1 MSDWAATQTA
11 DGRTYYWNK
20 TTKETSWE
28 KPADLDV
35 PATPATPATPALGS
49 AADWSEA
56 KAQDGRPYYY
66 NKVTRETRWDL
77 PEELQL
83 QRQQVNGRSDFV
95 AGGGRPD
102 FGRQGFGDDRPP
114 RREDRGHGLPQKP
127 SFDGPR
133 GGGGGGMPWE
143 GRQENMGFRG
153 PMPTKTDE
161 PEYGSAEA
169 AEEAFFKLLK
179 RNNVTPDTEWEDA
192 LRLVIRERDYRAI
205 KDPKERK
212 QAFDKYRQEVRAQEK
227 SREKERKEKLK
238 EEFRQMLT
246 THEEIKH
253 YTRWKTARP
262 FIEREAVF
270 KSAGDEDEKRRMFD
284 EYILELKKKHVE
296 DEATRR
302 KIAQQELDGMLKV
315 LIVDPDT
322 RWADAE
328 ELIMSNDRFVSE
340 DIFRTLSKVDV
351 FASFD
356 SHMKALE
363 RVANDNYQNQK
374 SLRKRQQRKARD
386 AFKQMLNEKLKEGKI
401 KAGSKWQDVRPLI
414 ANDERY
420 VGYLGMPGSDPL
432 DLFWDIVEDEERKL
446 RSKRNDAL
454 DVLEE
459 RRWEMTLET
468 SSDQFAEVMQSHPK
482 TSYLKDDEIRMIFD
496 RLMDKIKK
504 RNEANKAD
512 MERHK
517 KDVID
522 SLRSAMK
529 RADPPVSIDET
540 YEEVVKKLA
549 NNREFATADEDT
561 RKSAFEKYM
570 RRLKERD
577 EHDRD
582 RARRERERE
591 HRNGS
596 RRDDRERDRDRRH
609 RTRTPEVD
617 PYEADRRK
625 AQEIRERQ
633 YRKASFGL
641 SPPPP
646 RRSDR
651 YERDRRPEGR
661 DFYDRER
668 REREMERERN
678 YIDRS
683 DPRDKSHNKTL
694 DYGDDDVVGS
704 RPGSIRKRRDS
715 DGSVSSRRDQ
725 KVRILHGRQNE
736 IHKWLTYSQRTRRDR
751 RTRSPEPE
759 GVLKEEPPALQ
770 SGSEEGEIEEI

>member
-1 MSDWAATQTA
+1 MSAWAAAQTA
-11 DGRTYYWNK
+11 EGRTYYWNK
-20 TTKETSWE
+20 TTKATSWE
-28 KPADLDV
+28 KPADFDA
-35 PATPATPATPALGS
+35 PATPATPATPAGN

-56 KAQDGRPYYY
+56 KAPDGRPYYY
-66 NKVTRETRWDL
+66 NKITRETRWEI
-77 PEELQL
+77 PEELKQQQQL
-83 QRQQVNGRSDFV
+83 QVNGHSDFV

-102 FGRQGFGDDRPP
+102 FGRQGFGDDRAP
-114 RREDRGHGLPQKP
+114 RGEGRGHGLPQKP

-133 GGGGGGMPWE
+133 DGGGGGGRPWE
-143 GRQENMGFRG
+143 GRQESMGFRG
-153 PMPTKTDE
+153 PMPAKTDE

-179 RNNVTPDTEWEDA
+179 QHKVTPDTEWVDA
-192 LRLVIRERDYRAI
+192 LRLVVRERDFRAI
-205 KDPKERK
+205 KDAKDRK
-212 QAFDKYRQEVRAQEK
+212 QAFEKYCQEVRAQEK
-227 SREKERKEKLK
+227 SREKERKEKTK

-246 THEEIKH
+246 THDEIKH

-296 DEATRR
+296 NEAARR
-302 KIAQQELDGMLKV
+302 KLAQQELDSMLKV

-328 ELIMSNDRFVSE
+328 DLIMSNDRFVSDE
-340 DIFRTLSKVDV
+340 IFKTLSKVDV
-351 FASFD
+351 FSSFE

-363 RVANDNYQNQK
+363 RLANDTTQK
-374 SLRKRQQRKARD
+374 EKQLRKRHERKARD
-386 AFKQMLNEKLKEGKI
+386 AFKQLLNEKLKEGKI
-401 KAGSKWQDVRPLI
+401 KAGSLWQDVRPLI
-414 ANDERY
+414 ADDERY
-420 VGYLGMPGSDPL
+420 LNYLGTPGSDAIE
-432 DLFWDIVEDEERKL
+432 LFWDIVEDEERKL

-459 RRWEMTLET
+459 RRWEMTLDT
-468 SSDQFAEVMQSHPK
+468 SLEQFAEVMQSHPR
-482 TSYLKDDEIRMIFD
+482 TSNFRDDEVAMIFD

-512 MERHK
+512 IERQK
-517 KDVID
+517 KDSID
-522 SLRSAMK
+522 QIRSAMK
-529 RADPPVSIDET
+529 RVEPPISVDDT
-540 YEEVVKKLA
+540 YEEVAQRLA
-549 NNREFATADEDT
+549 GQRDFQAADEDM
-561 RKSAFEKYM
+561 RKSAYDKYM

-577 EHDRD
+577 DHDRD

-591 HRNGS
+591 LDRRNGS
-596 RRDDRERDRDRRH
+596 RRDDRDRERERRH

-625 AQEIRERQ
+625 AQEVRERQ
-633 YRKASFGL
+633 YNRKASFGL
-641 SPPPP
+641 SPP
-646 RRSDR
+646 RRDDR
-651 YERDRRPEGR
+651 YERDRRPDPR

-668 REREMERERN
+668 RERERERERN

-683 DPRDKSHNKTL
+683 DPRDKASKTL

-725 KVRILHGRQNE
+725 K
-736 IHKWLTYSQRTRRDR
+736 RTRRDR

-759 GVLKEEPPALQ
+759 GVLKEDAPALQ

>member
-1 MSDWAATQTA
+1 MSAWAAAQTA

-35 PATPATPATPALGS
+35 PATPATPATPSGGS

-56 KAQDGRPYYY
+56 KAPDGRSYYY
-66 NKVTRETRWDL
+66 NKITRETRWEI
-77 PEELQL
+77 PEELKL
-83 QRQQVNGRSDFV
+83 QRQQANGHSDFV

-127 SFDGPR
+127 SFEGPR
-133 GGGGGGMPWE
+133 DGGGGGRPWE
-143 GRQENMGFRG
+143 SRQESMGFRG
-153 PMPTKTDE
+153 PMPAKTDE

-179 RNNVTPDTEWEDA
+179 RHNVTPDTEWNDA
-192 LRLVIRERDYRAI
+192 LRLVVRERDYRAI
-205 KDPKERK
+205 KDPNERK
-212 QAFDKYRQEVRAQEK
+212 QAFDKYCQEVRAQEK
-227 SREKERKEKLK
+227 TREKERKEKTK

-284 EYILELKKKHVE
+284 DYILELKKKHVE
-296 DEATRR
+296 DEAARR
-302 KIAQQELDGMLKV
+302 KIAQQELDSMLKV
-315 LIVDPDT
+315 LIIDPDT

-328 ELIMSNDRFVSE
+328 DLIMNNDRFVSD

-351 FASFD
+351 FNSFE

-363 RVANDNYQNQK
+363 RLANDTTQK
-374 SLRKRQQRKARD
+374 EKRMGKRLERKARD
-386 AFKQMLNEKLKEGKI
+386 AFKQLLSEKLKEGKI

-414 ANDERY
+414 AEDERY
-420 VGYLGMPGSDPL
+420 LGYLGRPGSDAL
-432 DLFWDIVEDEERKL
+432 NLFWDLVEDEERKL

-459 RRWEMTLET
+459 RRWEMTLDT
-468 SSDQFAEVMQSHPK
+468 SFDQFVEVMQSHPK
-482 TSYLKDDEIRMIFD
+482 TSYLKDDEIGMIFD

-512 MERHK
+512 IERQK
-517 KDVID
+517 KDTIDVI
-522 SLRSAMK
+522 RSAMK
-529 RADPPVSIDET
+529 RVEPPISVEDT
-540 YEEVVKKLA
+540 YEEVAQRLA
-549 NNREFATADEDT
+549 GHRDFEAADEDM
-561 RKSAFEKYM
+561 RKSAYDKYM

-577 EHDRD
+577 DHERE
-582 RARRERERE
+582 RARRERDRE
-591 HRNGS
+591 LDRRNGS
-596 RRDDRERDRDRRH
+596 RRDDRDRERDRRH

-625 AQEIRERQ
+625 AQEVRERQ

-641 SPPPP
+641 SPL
-646 RRSDR
+646 RRDDR
-651 YERDRRPEGR
+651 YERDRRPDPR
-661 DFYDRER
+661 DFYDWER
-668 REREMERERN
+668 RERERERERN
-678 YIDRS
+678 YIDRA
-683 DPRDKSHNKTL
+683 DPRDKNTNKTL

-715 DGSVSSRRDQ
+715 DGS
-725 KVRILHGRQNE
+725 
-736 IHKWLTYSQRTRRDR
+736 RTRRDR

-759 GVLKEEPPALQ
+759 GVLKEEAPALQ